1 MTSGGGGGPKGSSG
15 SAGHTGKGGSALDI
29 YLSSR
34 SRRESNREIS
44 DINVTPFVDV
54 VLVLLII
61 FMITAPMLLRAMD
74 VSLPAAGLRQ
84 DQVSERLIVT
94 IDEQGRTYLDEKA
107 VNIALLEQK
116 IKDAVELRGL
126 RVAYLRADE
135 ELRYKQI
142 IAIMDLM
149 KRAGVDT
156 IGLVY
161 IYPEEKKS
169 R

>member
-1 MTSGGGGGPKGSSG
+1 MTSGGGGG
-15 SAGHTGKGGSALDI
+15 HTGLAGQGGSALNI

-34 SRRESNREIS
+34 ARRDSIRAIS

-61 FMITAPMLLRAMD
+61 FMITAPMLLRALD
-74 VSLPAAGLRQ
+74 VNLPAAGMRQ
-84 DQVSERLIVT
+84 DQASERLIVT
-94 IDEQGRTYLDEKA
+94 IDSQGRTYMDDKA
-107 VNIALLEQK
+107 VNMALLEQRV
-116 IKDAVELRGL
+116 KDAVELRGL

-142 IAIMDLM
+142 ITVMDLM